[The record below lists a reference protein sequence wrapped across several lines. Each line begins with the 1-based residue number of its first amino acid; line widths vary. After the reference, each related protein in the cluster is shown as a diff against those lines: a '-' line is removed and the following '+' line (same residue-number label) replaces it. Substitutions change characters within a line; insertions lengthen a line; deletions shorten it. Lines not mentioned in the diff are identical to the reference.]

1 MDFMRVPLSALVGWL
16 LYSERIDLFTALGA
30 ALILA
35 GNLLN
40 LQKKTPKAEEVA
52 EAATG

>member
-1 MDFMRVPLSALVGWL
+1 SAFVGWL
-16 LYSERIDLFTALGA
+16 LYHEQIDIFIAGGA

-40 LQKKTPKAEEVA
+40 LQKKTPQVAEA
-52 EAATG
+52 EAATP